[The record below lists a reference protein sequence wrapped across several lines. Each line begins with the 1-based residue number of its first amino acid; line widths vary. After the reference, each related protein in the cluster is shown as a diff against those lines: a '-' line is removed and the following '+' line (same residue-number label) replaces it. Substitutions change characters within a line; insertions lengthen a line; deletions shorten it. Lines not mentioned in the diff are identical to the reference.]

1 MWLLGVQVYLFVY
14 HLVLHFNQKPKTWWN
29 NFSLNLQKLRVSNAK
44 CYVKSLGCA
53 WNTFSV
59 LWPLNNKNQSSI
71 EQNLDPKDKIC
82 HHLCQILQVIMSAA
96 ALLLSLELQPCIISN
111 SGVWKENSS
120 PLTTVVGWKLT
131 FKSLP
136 PSHLLA
142 ERSQCACSK
151 YNKVICLVANF
162 SFFRGNN
169 FGKLVI
175 AMRVSYNILFSST
188 VNINPPFL

>member
-1 MWLLGVQVYLFVY
+1 
-14 HLVLHFNQKPKTWWN
+14 
-29 NFSLNLQKLRVSNAK
+29 
-44 CYVKSLGCA
+44 
-53 WNTFSV
+53 
-59 LWPLNNKNQSSI
+59 
-71 EQNLDPKDKIC
+71 
-82 HHLCQILQVIMSAA
+82 MSAA

-142 ERSQCACSK
+142 EKSQCACSK

-188 VNINPPFL
+188 VNIKPPLSIKICIILKSIFSIEKKAIHRTCRRMDFLSYVADGINHKIAVYVHGSVNTL